1 MEGLRAAGGRVLVG
15 GWTAL
20 VPPSGVPPSKIA
32 DPSPGNSMGPEGR
45 LHWETKR
52 GTWDQDFANLGQCC
66 KSCQSWAGRQWAKIL
81 LILLFCLPVWG
92 ARLQVRLLIL
102 QSCNLASVHD
112 GGEGRVLKSC
122 NPATCAT
129 CIISRRELV
138 QVAQVAQVAQ
148 AVQVVV
154 RAVQAV
160 QDFKIAVPPHPIV
173 RTSARLARLY
183 RELLAP
189 PPSERSKLACNLAPL
204 PKNVQKSCRPR
215 SARLTARSW
224 SDIGPL

>member
-1 MEGLRAAGGRVLVG
+1 
-15 GWTAL
+15 
-20 VPPSGVPPSKIA
+20 
-32 DPSPGNSMGPEGR
+32 MGPEGR

-112 GGEGRVLKSC
+112 GGEGRSLEILQSC
-122 NPATCAT
+122 HLRHLHHFTKRTGASGP
-129 CIISRRELV
+129 SRSSGASGSSGGPSGPSGARF
-138 QVAQVAQVAQ
+138 
-148 AVQVVV
+148 
-154 RAVQAV
+154 
-160 QDFKIAVPPHPIV
+160 QDCGPPPHPIV

>member
-122 NPATCAT
+122 NPA
-129 CIISRRELV
+129 
-138 QVAQVAQVAQ
+138 
-148 AVQVVV
+148 
-154 RAVQAV
+154 
-160 QDFKIAVPPHPIV
+160 P
-173 RTSARLARLY
+173 
-183 RELLAP
+183 LAP
-189 PPSERSKLACNLAPL
+189 LASFHEENWCKWPKSLKWRKRFKWWSERSKRCKISRL
-204 PKNVQKSCRPR
+204 R
-215 SARLTARSW
+215 SPPPHRAH
-224 SDIGPL
+224 